1 MIEREE
7 YEWYVE
13 LDYMRAQLRYA
24 LHYLDNPSKNQDMKG
39 KISRVCHRLAE
50 LCEQTE
56 GESK

>member
-1 MIEREE
+1 MMDREE
-7 YEWYVE
+7 YEWRVE

-39 KISRVCHRLAE
+39 QIWRVYHRLVE
-50 LCEQTE
+50 LCEQPK